1 MSATGTVGLDMSSTT
16 NGQKKSF
23 QACTNVIMNRTAMAG
38 RATGSTMLQKM
49 RSECAPS
56 TRPASTSSS
65 GSASERYCRM
75 KNTPT
80 ALTSVGKM
88 TAGSC
93 CDQPSSDIIMNSGTT
108 PSCGGTIMVPIT
120 SMSRML
126 RPLKRSLA
134 KAKPASV
141 AKNTVERAITP
152 ATIVLL
158 IIALPMAASSH
169 ARARLLNRFGPGR
182 NGGGVWLTR
191 VLSVEAATIVQYSG
205 KMDRIA
211 MTASRT

>member
-1 MSATGTVGLDMSSTT
+1 MSSTT

-23 QACTNVIMNRTAMAG
+23 QACTKVIMNRTAMAG
-38 RATGSTMLQKM
+38 RAMGSTMLQKM

-65 GSASERYCRM
+65 GSASDRYCRM

-93 CDQPSSDIIMNSGTT
+93 WDQPSSDIIMNSGTT

-120 SMSRML
+120 SIIRTL
-126 RPLKRSLA
+126 RPLNRSLA
-134 KAKPASV
+134 KANPARV
-141 AKNTVERAITP
+141 ANSTVDRAITP
-152 ATIVLL
+152 ATIRLL
-158 IIALPMAASSH
+158 IMALPIAASSQ
-169 ARARLLNRFGPGR
+169 ARARLLKRFGPGR

-205 KMDRIA
+205 KMDSTA
-211 MTASRT
+211 MMTSRT

>member
-1 MSATGTVGLDMSSTT
+1 MSRTT

-23 QACTNVIMNRTAMAG
+23 HACTNVIMNSTAIAG
-38 RATGSTMLQKM
+38 RAIGRTMLQKI

-65 GSASERYCRM
+65 GSASERYWRM

-88 TAGSC
+88 TAGNC

-108 PSCGGTIMVPIT
+108 PSCGGTIIVPIT
-120 SMSRML
+120 SMSRAL
-126 RPLKRSLA
+126 RPRNRSLA
-134 KAKPASV
+134 KAKPARV
-141 AKNTVERAITP
+141 ANSTVDRAITP
-152 ATIVLL
+152 ATMKLL
-158 IIALPMAASSH
+158 IMALPIAASSQ

>member
-1 MSATGTVGLDMSSTT
+1 MSSTT
-16 NGQKKSF
+16 KGQKKSF
-23 QACTNVIMNRTAMAG
+23 HACTKVIMNRTAIAG
-38 RATGSTMLQKM
+38 RATGSTMLQKI
-49 RSECAPS
+49 RNECAPS

-75 KNTPT
+75 KKTPT
-80 ALTSVGKM
+80 ALTRVGKM

-108 PSCGGTIMVPIT
+108 PSCGGTSMVPIT
-120 SMSRML
+120 SMSRAL
-126 RPLKRSLA
+126 RPLNRSLA
-134 KAKPASV
+134 KAKPARV
-141 AKNTVERAITP
+141 ANITVDMAITP
-152 ATIVLL
+152 ATIRLL
-158 IIALPMAASSH
+158 TMALPIAASSQ

-205 KMDRIA
+205 KIDSTA
-211 MTASRT
+211 MTASRM